1 MTFWH
6 DLNYKR
12 KLELRK
18 NAVSYTFLLLPLLL
32 LAVFK
37 FYPIFRGIYISFLDY
52 NIFKHPVVGGIRR
65 FLIQFGDNFSISKL
79 SGSPLLLTLLTVTG
93 ACMIVSLRSERASW
107 IVKISLIILFAVFLT
122 VIAGPVIDETMT
134 EINYTVRQDRV
145 LPQQS
150 GQNYANVLKSRYED
164 KENIKV
170 YTEEIGEDK
179 LHIEVVKSMW
189 IGTQHYRRMF
199 INRKFQRFV
208 SGNYW
213 YLLLLAVVF
222 LGGFFL
228 YMFSGEEFQFNKFSF
243 STFPIKILVFTLLA
257 VLLTVTWRHLFHS
270 EASLFYQGMENSLTY
285 VLVVPPLQI
294 ASVLVAILVNQRIPG
309 VRLFRTLFYVPV
321 ISGVVIIGY
330 TWKMVFSSTGLLNGL
345 LHSAGLLASGETIAW
360 LGNSSLALWVV
371 MFVTFWRGIGYYM
384 ILYLAGLQGVS
395 KDVIEAAKVDG
406 ASGWQLIRRIYFPLL
421 KPTIIVCSMLS
432 TIAALK
438 VFSEI
443 YVLTRG
449 AADTQ
454 TMVYL
459 IYQKA
464 FDPDGGFH
472 LGLSSALAVV
482 LSIVIGGFSLLLFKL
497 RGKEAY
503 V

>member
-1 MTFWH
+1 MFFRRN
-6 DLNYKR
+6 LSYKQ
-12 KLELRK
+12 KLRLRK
-18 NAVSYTFLLLPLLL
+18 NAISYGFLFLPLVLL
-32 LAVFK
+32 GVFK
-37 FYPIFRGIYISFLDY
+37 FYPILQGIYISFLDY
-52 NIFKHPVVGGIRR
+52 NVFKHPVVGGFVR
-65 FLIQFGDNFSISKL
+65 FFSQFGNSFSIAKL
-79 SGSPLLLTLLTVTG
+79 ALTPLLLILLGASLFCTLFSFYSSKASRLVTFLF
-93 ACMIVSLRSERASW
+93 IVILL
-107 IVKISLIILFAVFLT
+107 VVLVLISA
-122 VIAGPVIDETMT
+122 PVIDETMT
-134 EINYTVRQDRV
+134 DINYTVAQDRV
-145 LPQQS
+145 LPAEV
-150 GQNYANVLKSRYED
+150 GENYAEVLRGRYEN
-164 KENIKV
+164 KENIEV
-170 YTEEIGEDK
+170 FTQRTAGGK
-179 LHIEVVKSMW
+179 LRVKVVKSMW
-189 IGTQHYRRMF
+189 IGFQNYRRMF
-199 INRKFQRFV
+199 INKKYQNFVQR
-208 SGNYW
+208 NYL
-213 YLLLLAVVF
+213 YIVLLGAVF
-222 LGGFFL
+222 IGGFFL
-228 YMFSGEEFQFNKFSF
+228 YLVGDNGLEWGPVSLSSF
-243 STFPIKILVFTLLA
+243 HLKIAWFALLGIFM
-257 VLLTVTWRHLFHS
+257 VLTWRNLFHS

-285 VLVVPPLQI
+285 LLVVPPLQI

-309 VRLFRTLFYVPV
+309 VRVFRTLFYIPV

-330 TWKMVFSSTGLLNGL
+330 TWKMVFSSAGLLNGVL
-345 LHSAGLLASGETIAW
+345 QSLGLLSSGETIAW
-360 LGNSSLALWVV
+360 LGDSQLALWVV

-395 KDVIEAAKVDG
+395 KDVIEAARVDG

-421 KPTIIVCSMLS
+421 KPTIMVCSMLS

-482 LSIVIGGFSLLLFKL
+482 LSVVIGGISLILFRL

>member
-1 MTFWH
+1 M
-6 DLNYKR
+6 
-12 KLELRK
+12 
-18 NAVSYTFLLLPLLL
+18 
-32 LAVFK
+32 FK

-52 NIFKHPVVGGIRR
+52 NIFKHPVVGGIQQ
-65 FLIQFGDNFSISKL
+65 FLIKFGDNFSL
-79 SGSPLLLTLLTVTG
+79 SGLSTSPLLLTLLGATGICAGLSLLSDRTSRTVQIG
-93 ACMIVSLRSERASW
+93 LIFFF
-107 IVKISLIILFAVFLT
+107 LIILT
-122 VIAGPVIDETMT
+122 IISGPVINETMT

-145 LPQQS
+145 LPLES
-150 GQNYANVLKSRYED
+150 GQNYADVLKKRYEN
-164 KENIKV
+164 KENIEV
-170 YTEEIGEDK
+170 VTEKIDEDK
-179 LHIEVVKSMW
+179 LHIQVIKSMW
-189 IGTQHYRRMF
+189 VGLQHYNRMF
-199 INRKFQRFV
+199 INRKFQSFAN
-208 SGNYW
+208 GNYW
-213 YLLLLAVVF
+213 YLALVVAVF
-222 LGGFFL
+222 FGGFFL
-228 YMFSGEEFQFNKFSF
+228 YLYSGEEFELGRLSF
-243 STFPIKILVFTLLA
+243 STFPLKIFVFTLLA
-257 VLLTVTWRHLFHS
+257 VFLAITWRYLFHS
-270 EASLFYQGMENSLTY
+270 ESSLFYQGMKNSLTY
-285 VLVVPPLQI
+285 ILVVPPLQI

-309 VRLFRTLFYVPV
+309 VRIFRTLFYIPV

-330 TWKMVFSSTGLLNGL
+330 TWKMVFSSTGLLNGVL
-345 LHSAGLLASGETIAW
+345 RSVGLLAQGETIAW
-360 LGNSSLALWVV
+360 LGNSSIALWVV

-449 AADTQ
+449 TADTQ

-482 LSIVIGGFSLLLFKL
+482 LSIVIGGISLLLFRL